1 MLERLQLLVHCVSML
16 VRNRDTFA
24 IQCCRCVLHLMP
36 RKATLRHVLI
46 HSVPGLQVKHTRV
59 SPKLAFYCLGTT
71 HIPPSAALTFADPP
85 KVVARGHKTNDFA
98 VSYDEAQV
106 KALA

>member
-1 MLERLQLLVHCVSML
+1 MQLTPRLAALQHLL
-16 VRNRDTFA
+16 
-24 IQCCRCVLHLMP
+24 
-36 RKATLRHVLI
+36 
-46 HSVPGLQVKHTRV
+46 GLQVKQTRV

-71 HIPPSAALTFADPP
+71 HILPSVALNFADPP

>member
-1 MLERLQLLVHCVSML
+1 ML
-16 VRNRDTFA
+16 VRDSSYA
-24 IQCCRCVLHLMP
+24 CLHPGAALSHMCSCKVLLLMP
-36 RKATLRHVLI
+36 REVKLLYVHVSRLL
-46 HSVPGLQVKHTRV
+46 GAQVKHTRV

-71 HIPPSAALTFADPP
+71 HISPTAASKFAEPP

-98 VSYDEAQV
+98 LSYDEAMV